1 MQDIADRVG
10 YDISTVSR
18 AVKDKYV
25 DTPLGI
31 KPLKHFFA
39 RASGA
44 AKEGADVSSN
54 AGVLGKIREM
64 IENEDRRRPLR
75 DNEIMERLA
84 ADGITMKRRSIVNY
98 REKLGYPSHSH
109 RKEHV

>member
-1 MQDIADRVG
+1 VR
-10 YDISTVSR
+10 
-18 AVKDKYV
+18 DKYI

-44 AKEGADVSSN
+44 AEGAEASSS
-54 AGVLGKIREM
+54 AGVLQKLKDM

-75 DNEIMERLA
+75 DNELMERLA
-84 ADGITMKRRSIVNY
+84 AEGIVIKRRSIVNY

-109 RKEHV
+109 RKEH